1 MNRKQEPLKAIVV
14 GNRGQEAT
22 IAELKLLL
30 DTLHIVVETEM
41 IVNLRKIDR
50 GTYISKGKLEELKTI
65 SLGLEVDMIVFDE
78 ELSATQLRNLKKFLA
93 ITVLDRPR
101 IILDIFAQR
110 ATTREG
116 KIQVEL
122 ASLQKRLPELVDQKA
137 SLDQQFGVIGMK
149 GPGERN
155 IELSRRTVYE
165 RIKKLKK
172 KLKESQKQRET
183 KRDKR
188 TKSSIFIL
196 SIVGYTNAGKS
207 TLFNILTQDNQ
218 PTDNLLFH
226 TLDTRTRKGYI
237 SPEIGEVLFVDTVG
251 FIRKLPHELIEAFKS
266 TLEEI
271 KLSDLLVIVLDL
283 NDPEFEHQLA
293 TVQLTLKELK
303 ADSIDTILVGNKSD
317 LALKKHSEDW
327 YAQTLGDVVFISAT
341 NQWNI
346 DLLKEKIVKKIDER
360 LPF

>member
-1 MNRKQEPLKAIVV
+1 MKTKTESLHAIVV
-14 GNRGQEAT
+14 GRRGSEAT
-22 IAELKLLL
+22 ITELNLLL
-30 DTLHIVVETEM
+30 DTLHIKVEVEM
-41 IVNLRKIDR
+41 IINIRKIER
-50 GTYISKGKLEELKTI
+50 STFITKGKLDELKTLVL
-65 SLGLEVDMIVFDE
+65 SYEADMVVFDE
-78 ELSATQLRNLKKFLA
+78 ELSSTQIRNLKK
-93 ITVLDRPR
+93 IIDVPILDRPR
-101 IILDIFAQR
+101 IILDIFAER

-165 RIKKLKK
+165 RIKKLKR
-172 KLKESQKQRET
+172 KLKESQKQREV

-188 TKSSIFIL
+188 TKSSSFII

-207 TLFNILTQDNQ
+207 TLFNALTQDNQ

-237 SPEIGEVLFVDTVG
+237 SKEIGEVLFVDTVG

-271 KLSDLLVIVLDL
+271 KLSDLLLIVLDL
-283 NDPEFEHQLA
+283 NDPEFEHQLS
-293 TVQLTLKELK
+293 TVQQTIKELK
-303 ADSIDTILVGNKSD
+303 ADGIDTILVGNKSD
-317 LALKKHSEDW
+317 LALQKHPEDW
-327 YAQTLGDVVFISAT
+327 YAQILGDITFISSKT
-341 NQWNI
+341 LWNI
-346 DLLKEKIVKKIDER
+346 DLLKDKIIKKIDER